1 MITRRNNGLRKGAHG
16 FTLLELLVVIS
27 IIGFVTTVVVFAI
40 QSSKKKAVDTV
51 TKRTLSDVR
60 TMVAQQN
67 PTQPQRAFEVGTT
80 AKEAVDT
87 LARNLGYGPE
97 ENGTD
102 YEYHADPTGYVAV
115 FPLLADTTEYWCVDG
130 EGVSRGTD
138 GLLTP
143 NTTVNCGNTDR
154 DPDASTTTPDL
165 TISGPSTLTFSGVG
179 STRTLPL
186 VITEINGG
194 RTTGAINIRIVIAGA
209 SLALQNTQDWTITPE
224 STGMLLLTSRP
235 GFTIGAN
242 QSHTINLLLTKTTPI
257 NNFILTRIVHPF
269 AGETNDA
276 NNLYVGTIIP
286 Q

>member
-1 MITRRNNGLRKGAHG
+1 MITRRNNGLRKGARG

-60 TMVAQQN
+60 TMVAQQS
-67 PTQPQRAFEVGTT
+67 PTEPQRAFDTGTP

-97 ENGTD
+97 DNGTD
-102 YEYHADPTGYVAV
+102 YQYHADPTGYIAA
-115 FPLLADTTEYWCVDG
+115 FPLLADTSEYWCIDG

-143 NTTVNCGNTDR
+143 NTTVNCDNTDR
-154 DPDASTTTPDL
+154 DPHASTTIPDL
-165 TISGPSTLTFSGVG
+165 TITGPSTLTFSGVG

-186 VITEINGG
+186 VINETNGG
-194 RTTGAINIRIVIAGA
+194 ATTGAINIRIVHSGT
-209 SLALQNTQDWTITPE
+209 SLALQNTQDWTIAPE
-224 STGMLLLTSRP
+224 SPGILLLTSRP

-242 QSHTINLLLTKTTPI
+242 QGHTINLLLTKTTPI
-257 NNFILTRIVHPF
+257 ENFILARITDPF
-269 AGETNDA
+269 AGETNQA
-276 NNLYVGTIIP
+276 NNLYVGTLIP